1 MKSFNI
7 QRWELENVRPLPE
20 RITWGGGGGGGIS
33 VFLIFLFHF
42 VRLIS
47 SVQFQNPTRLIP
59 SMESREYFIPCS
71 CITKWEIVM
80 RALDLSS
87 RRQGGRRSMR
97 PTALIKSRFQTPI
110 SPLNF
115 HFNRVW
121 KRWAHFPEYSI
132 PCSCKKKKEKKWR
145 NKKMITIHYWAAPTP
160 APICGQ
166 WINVAAKPNHFSAPL
181 LVNKRDAKEWSVLNL
196 RHVNYIDANQVQ
208 RLTKVFHQ
216 LLWSGGTKMPPKPP
230 SPSPSPAS
238 LPSVGLPSLLA
249 L

>member
-1 MKSFNI
+1 MCARCRN
-7 QRWELENVRPLPE
+7 ELL
-20 RITWGGGGGGGIS
+20 GGGGGIS

-132 PCSCKKKKEKKWR
+132 PCSCKKKRKKNDATKKWLRFIIEPLRRQRQFAANESMWRPSQIISVRHCSLTRETQR
-145 NKKMITIHYWAAPTP
+145 NEA
-160 APICGQ
+160 
-166 WINVAAKPNHFSAPL
+166 FSIY
-181 LVNKRDAKEWSVLNL
+181 D
-196 RHVNYIDANQVQ
+196 
-208 RLTKVFHQ
+208 
-216 LLWSGGTKMPPKPP
+216 M
-230 SPSPSPAS
+230 
-238 LPSVGLPSLLA
+238 
-249 L
+249 